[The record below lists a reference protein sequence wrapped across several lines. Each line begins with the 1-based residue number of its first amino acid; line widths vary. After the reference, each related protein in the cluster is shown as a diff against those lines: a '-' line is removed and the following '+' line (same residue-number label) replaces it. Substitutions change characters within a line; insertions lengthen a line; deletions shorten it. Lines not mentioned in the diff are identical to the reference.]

1 MALSFKPTIPLPLSG
16 IWQELGPHYGGISP
30 QRVAWERAFD
40 NLVKYKEL
48 SIQFGTFQ
56 IQKYDSLNIKRVTP
70 K

>member
-16 IWQELGPHYGGISP
+16 IWQELGPHYGGISS
-30 QRVAWERAFD
+30 QRVVQNGAFG

-56 IQKYDSLNIKRVTP
+56 IQEHDSLNIERVTP